1 MGNHGESG
9 LLSVCKVGLAAGG
22 EGLGSVDVVETLE
35 VGSNPVVVLA
45 VDLPPKPKL

>member
-1 MGNHGESG
+1 M
-9 LLSVCKVGLAAGG
+9 CKVGLAAGG
-22 EGLGSVDVVETLE
+22 KGLLGAVEVVETLE